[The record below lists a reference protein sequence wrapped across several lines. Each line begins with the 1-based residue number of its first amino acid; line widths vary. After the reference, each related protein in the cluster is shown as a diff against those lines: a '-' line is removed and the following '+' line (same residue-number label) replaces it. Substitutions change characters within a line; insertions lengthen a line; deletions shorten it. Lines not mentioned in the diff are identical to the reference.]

1 MKPELFFAKIEEIFA
16 AEKLP
21 KKLCV
26 AVSGGADSLALTL
39 LLQDF
44 CQQKKLKIFAVT
56 IDHKMRKNSSKEA
69 RDLGKILA
77 KKKIAHEILE
87 IPTTKI
93 PQKNIEAKLRELRY
107 ERLYDFCRK
116 NKINHIFLGHHVGDV
131 AENFLI
137 RLFRGSGLDG
147 LSSMKEVVEINE
159 IKLVRPLLNFSKD
172 DLKDFLQSK
181 KVEWFED
188 ESNLDEK
195 FLRNK
200 IRNFLATF
208 PEKKLI
214 EKRIK
219 NSADE
224 ISKMRDF
231 FDEIMWRES
240 SEAVV
245 FKQDKILIN
254 QQKFRE
260 LDEKI
265 ALKIL
270 ALALMKIGQ
279 KKYKP
284 RREKLERFYQ
294 YLIAKEKLKPRNFYG
309 CMAKNSDEKNVIIF
323 PES

>member
-1 MKPELFFAKIEEIFA
+1 
-16 AEKLP
+16 
-21 KKLCV
+21 
-26 AVSGGADSLALTL
+26 
-39 LLQDF
+39 
-44 CQQKKLKIFAVT
+44 
-56 IDHKMRKNSSKEA
+56 
-69 RDLGKILA
+69 
-77 KKKIAHEILE
+77 
-87 IPTTKI
+87 
-93 PQKNIEAKLRELRY
+93 LR
-107 ERLYDFCRK
+107 
-116 NKINHIFLGHHVGDV
+116 
-131 AENFLI
+131 
-137 RLFRGSGLDG
+137 
-147 LSSMKEVVEINE
+147 
-159 IKLVRPLLNFSKD
+159 
-172 DLKDFLQSK
+172 SK

-188 ESNLDEK
+188 ESNSDEK

-219 NSADE
+219 NAADE

-240 SEAVV
+240 NKAVV
-245 FKQDKILIN
+245 FQDEKILID

-294 YLIAKEKLKPRNFYG
+294 YLIAEEKLKPRNFYG
-309 CMAKNSDEKNVIIF
+309 CMAKKFDEKNIIIL
-323 PES
+323 PNREQI